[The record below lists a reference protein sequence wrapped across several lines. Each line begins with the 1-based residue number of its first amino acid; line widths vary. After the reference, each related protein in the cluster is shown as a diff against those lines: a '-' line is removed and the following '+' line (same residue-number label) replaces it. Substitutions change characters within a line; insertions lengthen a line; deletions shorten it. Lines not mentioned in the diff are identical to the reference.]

1 MHVPDTDPSR
11 RVVPVLSNRGDEP
24 RRHPGLGDG
33 GKRVSGVCRHHLLIE
48 KGLVHPPPTLSLP
61 FLRPPIPCWLGGCSS
76 RVAYSK
82 ITAARNF
89 LYSAPIGIC
98 RCASSPIGPEIRP
111 RNWRCA
117 PTCALTSSFWH
128 QLSPHPAL
136 GRISLAQCTGTLP
149 MLWDNTPGSLGC
161 PLVPTQ
167 DGALSRW
174 SPALSKRSVLMRRGT
189 LKGPIPIKMSLCLL
203 QLSASSSGALHT
215 PRSLLQPSTASI
227 TAGMLLG
234 RLTCPLPTLNLWGT
248 SVPVGR
254 VTAPPGPGFLGTAC
268 AVRTGTKSSSTASF
282 R

>member
-1 MHVPDTDPSR
+1 V
-11 RVVPVLSNRGDEP
+11 
-24 RRHPGLGDG
+24 
-33 GKRVSGVCRHHLLIE
+33 
-48 KGLVHPPPTLSLP
+48 
-61 FLRPPIPCWLGGCSS
+61 
-76 RVAYSK
+76 
-82 ITAARNF
+82 
-89 LYSAPIGIC
+89 
-98 RCASSPIGPEIRP
+98 
-111 RNWRCA
+111 
-117 PTCALTSSFWH
+117 
-128 QLSPHPAL
+128 

-161 PLVPTQ
+161 PPVPTQ

-234 RLTCPLPTLNLWGT
+234 RLTCPLPTLNLRGT
-248 SVPVGR
+248 SVSVGR
-254 VTAPPGPGFLGTAC
+254 VTAPPGPGFLGTAR

>member
-1 MHVPDTDPSR
+1 MHVPDTDSSR

-24 RRHPGLGDG
+24 RRHPGLGGG

-61 FLRPPIPCWLGGCSS
+61 FLCPPIPCWLGGCSS

-111 RNWRCA
+111 RNRRFA

-128 QLSPHPAL
+128 QLSPHPAV

-161 PLVPTQ
+161 PPVPTQ
-167 DGALSRW
+167 DGALSCW
-174 SPALSKRSVLMRRGT
+174 SSALSKRSVLMRFEHDAGET
-189 LKGPIPIKMSLCLL
+189 TGNQDGNWASAWPGVPWGCLL
-203 QLSASSSGALHT
+203 KILVASCGLAH
-215 PRSLLQPSTASI
+215 Q
-227 TAGMLLG
+227 
-234 RLTCPLPTLNLWGT
+234 
-248 SVPVGR
+248 
-254 VTAPPGPGFLGTAC
+254 
-268 AVRTGTKSSSTASF
+268 
-282 R
+282 

>member
-1 MHVPDTDPSR
+1 MPDTDPSR
-11 RVVPVLSNRGDEP
+11 RVVPVLSTRSDEP
-24 RRHPGLGDG
+24 RRHPGLGG
-33 GKRVSGVCRHHLLIE
+33 GAKRVSGVCRHHVLIE

-111 RNWRCA
+111 RNWGCA

-128 QLSPHPAL
+128 QLSPHPAV

-161 PLVPTQ
+161 PPVPTQ
-167 DGALSRW
+167 DSALSRW
-174 SPALSKRSVLMRRGT
+174 SPTLSKRPVLMRRGT

-203 QLSASSSGALHT
+203 QLSVLSSGALHT
-215 PRSLLQPSTASI
+215 PQSLLQPSTASI
-227 TAGMLLG
+227 TAGTLLC
-234 RLTCPLPTLNLWGT
+234 RLTCPLPTLNLRGT

-254 VTAPPGPGFLGTAC
+254 VTAPPGPGFLGTAR
-268 AVRTGTKSSSTASF
+268 AVRTGTKSSSPASF